1 MKEPFADPADLAT
14 FATWLERGDQLHAEL
29 DRVLWLIADWAAHG
43 MIHYRRDLPGIPSS
57 APFDAK
63 QIRKAARASQAFPTD
78 QRAPSLPFGVH
89 ELLLRLPG
97 DDRAEQFTQAKAEG
111 WTVRHARAA
120 VTQRRQEAAMFVDD
134 DPERLA
140 THIYRAWNNAPAE
153 IREHAWT
160 LLEAGAERGFALID
174 EEETLA

>member
-1 MKEPFADPADLAT
+1 MTEPLANAADLAK
-14 FATWLERGDQLHAEL
+14 FATWLDRGEQLAAEL
-29 DRVLWLIADWAAHG
+29 DRVQWLISDWAVHG
-43 MIHYRRDLPGIPSS
+43 MAHYRRDLPGIPSAAS
-57 APFDAK
+57 FDAK
-63 QIRKAARASQAFPTD
+63 QVRKAARASQAFPTD

-89 ELLLRLPG
+89 ELLLRLSG
-97 DDRAEQFTQAKAEG
+97 DDRAEQFTQAKTEG

-120 VTQRRQEAAMFVDD
+120 VTQRRQETAMFVDD

-160 LLEAGAERGFALID
+160 LLEAGAARGFTLID